1 MVLLRKVLLVLL
13 LFLPTTV
20 FAEWRTDLQGPDVFG
35 EKSGTVWVVLNTSKD
50 ILRGECNSNGKYHL
64 NWLIQTLEPITD
76 VRSLSG
82 TLVMKTNSGAA
93 LSLAATLRAWNQD
106 YVALSS
112 INDPKSLEFL
122 KVVSNASGNIELGY
136 LIPDIDNKVSGSATT
151 QGSRLNINKFI
162 EHCGI

>member
-1 MVLLRKVLLVLL
+1 MLRKVLLVLL
-13 LFLPTTV
+13 LSLPTTV

-112 INDPKSLEFL
+112 INDPKS
-122 KVVSNASGNIELGY
+122 
-136 LIPDIDNKVSGSATT
+136 
-151 QGSRLNINKFI
+151 
-162 EHCGI
+162 

>member
-1 MVLLRKVLLVLL
+1 MLRKVLLVLL
-13 LFLPTTV
+13 LSLPTTV

-112 INDPKSLEFL
+112 INDPKYLEFL